1 LESKSFNNSG
11 SEGQI
16 TSGWQSDPAVWAQ
29 HILSCIGDA
38 IISTDISGRITYL
51 NAAAERVTGWS
62 VQEAVGRPL
71 REVMK
76 VIDAARGESDRYLTE
91 AVVDQD
97 AVAVADLAANR
108 ILVRRDGTETV
119 IEESVAAIQ
128 DQEGRATGAVI
139 VLRVLT
145 EEAKAKA
152 LKMSHLAQYDGLTDL
167 PNRTLLKDRLSR
179 AFALATRYSRSLAV
193 LFVDLDHFKQVNDS
207 AGHAIGDRV
216 LQSTAGRLLACVRSS
231 DTVSRYG
238 GDEFVILLSE
248 IDRSRSLIRV
258 AKKILAAITVP
269 HDLLTPHVSN
279 ITASMGVSIFPQ
291 DGRDG
296 ETLIQNADAA
306 MYWVKQHGRNN
317 IQFFDGRLK
326 LKAARQKCPP
336 TNSRTF
342 RRMR

>member
-1 LESKSFNNSG
+1 LESKNFKNSG

-16 TSGWQSDPAVWAQ
+16 TSRWQSDPAGWAQ
-29 HILSCIGDA
+29 HILSCIEDA
-38 IISTDISGRITYL
+38 IIITDISDRINYL
-51 NAAAERVTGWS
+51 NPAAERMTGWS
-62 VQEAVGRPL
+62 VQEVLGRPMA
-71 REVMK
+71 EVMK
-76 VIDAARGESDRYLTE
+76 IIDVATHESPRHLTE
-91 AVVDQD
+91 APINQD
-97 AVAVADLAANR
+97 GAAYLAANR
-108 ILVRRDGTETV
+108 ILIRRDGTETV
-119 IEESVAAIQ
+119 IEDSVTPIH

-139 VLRVLT
+139 VLRALT

-167 PNRTLLKDRLSR
+167 PNRTVLKDRLSR
-179 AFALATRYSRSLAV
+179 ALALATRYSRSLAM

-238 GDEFVILLSE
+238 GDEFVILLPE
-248 IDRSRSLIRV
+248 IDDSRNLMPV
-258 AKKILAAITVP
+258 AKKILAAIAVP
-269 HDLLTPHVSN
+269 HNLEPHVFH
-279 ITASMGVSIFPQ
+279 ITASIGVSIFPQ
-291 DGRDG
+291 HGRDG

-326 LKAARQKCPP
+326 LKAASQKCPP